1 MRAVKSEIKRVP
13 IKIGQ
18 EWVVKSEHFMAF
30 PNLNK
35 RRAELIE
42 SGVKFKI
49 IHPEEWHFLTDYG
62 KVFFAKPH
70 EILEHCKCLEDS
82 KIDIKKNLE
91 NPKKVIEVKCSYMRK
106 PKIKQNENI

>member
-18 EWVVKSEHFMAF
+18 EWVVRSEHFTAF

-42 SGVKFKI
+42 SGIKFKI
-49 IHPEEWHFLTDYG
+49 IHPEEWHFITDYG
-62 KVFFAKPH
+62 KIFFAKPH
-70 EILEHCKCLEDS
+70 DIYENCECLSIS
-82 KIDIKKNLE
+82 KVDFKDLLE
-91 NPKKVIEVKCSYMRK
+91 NSKKVEVQCSYMK
-106 PKIKQNENI
+106 KKKKNKHENI

>member
-1 MRAVKSEIKRVP
+1 MGVIKSQTKIIQ

-18 EWVVKSEHFMAF
+18 EWIVDSNHFMAF

-35 RRAELIE
+35 RKAELIE
-42 SGVKFKI
+42 SGIKFKI

-70 EILEHCKCLEDS
+70 DILEHCKCLEDS
-82 KIDIKKNLE
+82 NIDIKKILDA
-91 NPKKVIEVKCSYMRK
+91 PKKVIEVKGRYK
-106 PKIKQNENI
+106 KKLINIQ